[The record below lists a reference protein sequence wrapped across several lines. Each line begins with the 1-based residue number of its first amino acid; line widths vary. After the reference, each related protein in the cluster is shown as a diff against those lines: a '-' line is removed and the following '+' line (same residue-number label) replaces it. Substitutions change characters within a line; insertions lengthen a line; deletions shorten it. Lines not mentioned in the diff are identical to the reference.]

1 MPKQKLKEIPNAGVR
16 EIRHKT
22 PLKRVNSFEEIDENV
37 NFIFYFIFRLF
48 ILAFFMTIFRSI

>member
-37 NFIFYFIFRLF
+37 NFIFYFIF
-48 ILAFFMTIFRSI
+48 